1 MEYMHVKVHG
11 GGNELDALEEFAT
24 ALVAIADRDGDKI
37 KALGVKPACLRGVAY
52 GLLCHEK
59 IEELCAMNK
68 YFGDDK
74 ELRIAKKLVAMVAR
88 TERIYKED
96 GLRGLIADFAGGVDV
111 EKVEVKDGKVT
122 ING

>member
-11 GGNELDALEEFAT
+11 GDNELDALEEFAT
-24 ALVAIADRDGDKI
+24 ALVAIADRDGDEI
-37 KALGVKPACLRGVAY
+37 KALGVKPARLRGVAY

-59 IEELCAMNK
+59 IEELCVMNK
-68 YFGDDK
+68 YFGADK

-96 GLRGLIADFAGGVDV
+96 GLRGLIADFAGRVDV

>member
-1 MEYMHVKVHG
+1 MEYMHVNVRG
-11 GGNELDALEEFAT
+11 GGNKPDALEEFGA
-24 ALVAIADRDGDKI
+24 
-37 KALGVKPACLRGVAY
+37 
-52 GLLCHEK
+52 
-59 IEELCAMNK
+59 
-68 YFGDDK
+68 DK

-96 GLRGLIADFAGGVDV
+96 GLRGLIADFAGRVDV